1 MIRILPMHSVISVYF
16 ARMHL
21 NLCNPCPF
29 HWMNILDGKTL
40 KKKNCRSGNKF
51 KCYFDSFAVIFSHC
65 FICIEFQIFPC
76 LKCKLSEE
84 RGKEAICDGN
94 IFCKPYNFYNV
105 VPPSQSINTLAYQ
118 TSLLIKFLMLRNITG
133 KRKHKTCSKFVEC
146 CFDNANKKK
155 ESFVEQQK
163 LRWAGST
170 QDEKMFCLIVFQAKW
185 TILFITVTL
194 KMFTWDM

>member
-40 KKKNCRSGNKF
+40 KKKKKNCRSGNKF

-94 IFCKPYNFYNV
+94 IFCKPYNFYNF

-133 KRKHKTCSKFVEC
+133 KRKHKTFSECVEC
-146 CFDNANKKK
+146 CFRNAKKK
-155 ESFVEQQK
+155 ESSVEQAK
-163 LRWAGST
+163 DWWAGST
-170 QDEKMFCLIVFQAKW
+170 QVEKMFCSRELNNLVHHSD
-185 TILFITVTL
+185 T
-194 KMFTWDM
+194 